1 MNSKQPKS
9 KSGQVPPQ
17 SGQVMLLTAVLIS
30 GIVLSATSLA
40 GLLTIYQLR
49 QVTDVTNSTKAIF
62 AADSGVE
69 CALYKHNFS
78 DPTKP
83 RQIDCGETKPVT
95 LSNNATFQTNPDQ
108 NISVGTS
115 GRSSRAFQI
124 YFSNITP

>member
-9 KSGQVPPQ
+9 K

-49 QVTDVTNSTKAIF
+49 QVTDVNSSTKAIF
-62 AADSGVE
+62 AADTGIE
-69 CALYKHNFS
+69 WELYKKFGDSKAYPPHGANTNVGL
-78 DPTKP
+78 DN
-83 RQIDCGETKPVT
+83 G
-95 LSNNATFQTNPDQ
+95 ATFQTFLTTDPSNPSLV
-108 NISVGTS
+108 NSVGTS